1 MALQASGQISLDD
14 LHVEAGGTTG
24 TECSLNDA
32 DIRNIISKGDGQK
45 VLVNTMDKARL
56 FLVFGQ
62 VML

>member
-32 DIRNIISKGDGQK
+32 DIRDIISKGDGAQNG
-45 VLVNTMDKARL
+45 LSEYYGQSGGCFWFLGRL
-56 FLVFGQ
+56 
-62 VML
+62 